1 MFLFIKNVFL
11 FILHEKIHLLTILTK
26 YIIFKFA
33 FLTLQLKYNRKNY
46 NNIKHT
52 KRVFESVITIF
63 FKSIFCSEKYQN
75 NNFFIFKN
83 LFLTLTNQYNPK

>member
-52 KRVFESVITIF
+52 KRVFGSVITIF
-63 FKSIFCSEKYQN
+63 FKVFFVRKNTKIIIF
-75 NNFFIFKN
+75 
-83 LFLTLTNQYNPK
+83 LFLKIYF